1 MTRVRIIPVM
11 MFGHAVR
18 TRPCRHLECD
28 ASCATQML
36 QWIEASWIP
45 ARVKKMLQERNMA
58 RDRDSM
64 SMSSPAA
71 LQGRRTSSRFD

>member
-1 MTRVRIIPVM
+1 MKRFRIIPVM
-11 MFGHAVR
+11 MFDDAVR

-36 QWIEASWIP
+36 QWLESSWIP
-45 ARVKKMLQERNMA
+45 VRVKKMLEANNTA

-64 SMSSPAA
+64 SASSPAA
-71 LQGRRTSSRFD
+71 PQGRRSLSRID

>member
-18 TRPCRHLECD
+18 TRPCRHVACD

-36 QWIEASWIP
+36 QWIEARWIP
-45 ARVKKMLQERNMA
+45 VRVKKMLQASNTA
-58 RDRDSM
+58 RDRDLM
-64 SMSSPAA
+64 SMPSPAV
-71 LQGRRTSSRFD
+71 LQGRRSLSRID